1 MPGIYYAPY
10 GTQYNSQAE
19 PQGSNCG
26 LYPLGQKIVLP
37 DGREYR
43 YALAGAAARVAGML
57 YQSVVPLS
65 AAVHSETVVST
76 TPAVGDTTISST
88 LGATL
93 AAIDIY
99 SEGFAHFN
107 KVDGIGTGYRIRRA
121 IEEGQAHAAVA
132 ASGVITVN
140 LAPGETI
147 QVAGAGTSEV
157 SYTRNRFHST
167 IIHASAPTAT
177 LSGVANWAATA
188 SQYYYEQVKGDC
200 CCTASGTLVI
210 GDFCVPSASTDGTV
224 MPSAAFETD
233 GPYVGVVRELNV
245 TAEGCCIDLKLD

>member
-19 PQGSNCG
+19 PRGSNCG

-43 YALAGAAARVAGML
+43 YALAGAGARVAGML
-57 YQSVVPLS
+57 YQSVVPLA

-76 TPAVGDTTISST
+76 NPAVGDTTIAST

-93 AAIDIY
+93 AAVDIY

-132 ASGVITVN
+132 ASGIIT
-140 LAPGETI
+140 
-147 QVAGAGTSEV
+147 
-157 SYTRNRFHST
+157 
-167 IIHASAPTAT
+167 
-177 LSGVANWAATA
+177 
-188 SQYYYEQVKGDC
+188 VKGDC
-200 CCTASGTLVI
+200 CCMASGTLVI
-210 GDFCVPSASTDGTV
+210 GDFCVPSATTDGTV

-233 GPYVGVVRELNV
+233 GPYIGVVRELNV